1 MKKRKKKK
9 GNEDER
15 FLDLKTNLC
24 LSTEVTKKQMQLL
37 IFIWKRIKERD
48 IVSDNNGRTPTKLT

>member
-1 MKKRKKKK
+1 MKKIKRE

-24 LSTEVTKKQMQLL
+24 LSTEITKKQMQLL
-37 IFIWKRIKERD
+37 IFIWKRIKGRD
-48 IVSDNNGRTPTKLT
+48 IVSDNNGRTPAKLT